1 MLASAPAA
9 ASGVIRQGDELLEI
23 DNIAVTHQNFRK
35 LSLGVDLPGSTLKM
49 KLARGRNVMNVTLV
63 RACAT
68 EFRDRRQMFQLF
80 TQIKDSAMQTEDKKI
95 GKVLG
100 IPRALV

>member
-1 MLASAPAA
+1 
-9 ASGVIRQGDELLEI
+9 
-23 DNIAVTHQNFRK
+23 
-35 LSLGVDLPGSTLKM
+35 M

-95 GKVLG
+95 GKVLTVLNKLRMHAKLFKVG
-100 IPRALV
+100 SHHTPTLTP

>member
-1 MLASAPAA
+1 M
-9 ASGVIRQGDELLEI
+9 
-23 DNIAVTHQNFRK
+23 K